1 LNKYPQI
8 VVLVALLGIH
18 ALEAVVVAGG
28 GGGHQQLH
36 NNNRNGY
43 RYNGPAHKYL
53 PVEQPEHHQEHQDHQ
68 QNGYNGPYSSQHY
81 QEQRQQQP
89 HGGKDQTW
97 QPVFSQ
103 GVSQGHQISGGQK
116 PHHQTQDGHQIGG
129 KQHQQHNHNNEPSY
143 EPLASH
149 HFGGES
155 WNSHQEQHGSQKG
168 ESWNSQSGH
177 QGHQKVESWPSNQ
190 VQYETQRGESW
201 QSHQGHQGSQRG
213 DHNHGQDNQ
222 YRGDLWQPIR
232 EHDLEKLP
240 SAEAHATSHKTFAN
254 PGKNSK
260 LVPAYTLSSDAEHD
274 RFIGLDSLDTR
285 LLSQSLPDAY
295 RKVPFTSPSGPPSQR
310 HEQQL
315 GGSTFS
321 GYLQM
326 QSHSYQLPST
336 QTTHREYPQEQQH
349 SGNRQY
355 SANAYAV
362 SPSYLHGSQSLNPS
376 AQFHLSHPSREFQ
389 PPYY

>member
-1 LNKYPQI
+1 PQI
-8 VVLVALLGIH
+8 FVLVSLLGIH

-28 GGGHQQLH
+28 GGHQPLH

-53 PVEQPEHHQEHQDHQ
+53 PVEQPEHHQEHQEHQ
-68 QNGYNGPYSSQHY
+68 QNGYNGPYNSQHY
-81 QEQRQQQP
+81 QEQRQQ
-89 HGGKDQTW
+89 GGKDQAW

-103 GVSQGHQISGGQK
+103 GVSQGHQISGGQQS
-116 PHHQTQDGHQIGG
+116 HHQIHEGHQIQGG
-129 KQHQQHNHNNEPSY
+129 QHQQQHHHNNEHSY
-143 EPLASH
+143 EPVPSH

-155 WNSHQEQHGSQKG
+155 WNSHQGQHGHQKG

-177 QGHQKVESWPSNQ
+177 QGHQKIDSHSGHQGHQRQEGQKGGESWNS
-190 VQYETQRGESW
+190 QRGESW
-201 QSHQGHQGSQRG
+201 QGH
-213 DHNHGQDNQ
+213 HNGQENQ

-240 SAEAHATSHKTFAN
+240 SAEAHASSHKTFAN

-295 RKVPFTSPSGPPSQR
+295 RKVPFTSPSGPASQR

-315 GGSTFS
+315 GGSTSS

-336 QTTHREYPQEQQH
+336 QSTHREYPQEQQQPQH

-362 SPSYLHGSQSLNPS
+362 SPSYLHGSQSQSQSHSLNPS
-376 AQFHLSHPSREFQ
+376 SQFQSHSQ
-389 PPYY
+389 